1 MDANAIILAAGIGS
15 RMKSEKP
22 KVLCEILFKPMV
34 NWVTDHC
41 LQAGISQENLCYIL
55 GYKKEEVLKKLHENA
70 VYCVQEEQL
79 GTGHAV
85 QQAAEFLKNSNKTHT
100 LILAG
105 DAPFLNSQT
114 IEESYLLHI
123 ENNNAATVITACLED
138 PTGYGR
144 IVKRNSQIEKIV
156 EQKDASVEEK
166 EIKEVNSG
174 AYWFK
179 TQDLLLVL
187 DKLQNNNVQGEY
199 YLTDVIGLLI
209 EKGKKCGTF
218 ISQDKTVILGAN
230 DRRTLYQ
237 LSNLAQCAIIKR
249 HMENGVEFL
258 NTNDVL
264 ISPDVTIDTDTV
276 IYPGTI
282 LKGKTSI
289 GKNCVIGP
297 NSLIATSIIG
307 NNCTI
312 NSSQVYD
319 STVGNSVTVGPFSQL
334 RPHSNLADKVKIGD
348 FVEVKNSTLGEG
360 SSIAHLTYVGD
371 SDVGKHVNFGC
382 GVVTVNYDGENKA
395 RTTIGD
401 YSFIGC
407 NTNLIAPVT
416 IGNGAYTAAGSTINK
431 DVPDGSLGIARE
443 RQTNYS
449 NWAEQKLR
457 KYKEKKNKK

>member
-1 MDANAIILAAGIGS
+1 M
-15 RMKSEKP
+15 
-22 KVLCEILFKPMV
+22 
-34 NWVTDHC
+34 
-41 LQAGISQENLCYIL
+41 
-55 GYKKEEVLKKLHENA
+55 
-70 VYCVQEEQL
+70 
-79 GTGHAV
+79 
-85 QQAAEFLKNSNKTHT
+85 
-100 LILAG
+100 
-105 DAPFLNSQT
+105 
-114 IEESYLLHI
+114 
-123 ENNNAATVITACLED
+123 
-138 PTGYGR
+138 
-144 IVKRNSQIEKIV
+144 
-156 EQKDASVEEK
+156 
-166 EIKEVNSG
+166 NSG